1 VSSSCG
7 EYYLLVEPLANGFTV
22 YPFGRLPYDGGWL
35 LDERLLTAVSQLGRG
50 CLYLDCARMNTLG
63 SEWLANL
70 VRLGRMVTN
79 RDSRLIVCNL
89 PPLIL
94 EAFREILCGPYSG
107 EYPWFFDSHATGI
120 PGGRTHATG
129 LPKDR
134 PRLLGPSC
142 LAWSNGTVPQ
152 LARAIRD
159 GRAFDGLPI
168 LADALEE
175 AGCTHADILNHC
187 RQAGSH
193 APGCWVLSLILGEG

>member
-1 VSSSCG
+1 MSSSCG

-50 CLYLDCARMNTLG
+50 CLYLDCARMAILG
-63 SEWLANL
+63 SEALSNL
-70 VRLGRMVTN
+70 LRLYRRVSD

-89 PPLIL
+89 QPQAL
-94 EAFREILCGPYSG
+94 EFYRTGTGPTSG
-107 EYPWFFDSHATGI
+107 EYPWFFDSHATGT
-120 PGGRTHATG
+120 PGCRIHATG
-129 LPKDR
+129 LPGDR

-152 LARAIRD
+152 LAQAIRD
-159 GRAFDGLPI
+159 GRAFDCLPI

-193 APGCWVLSLILGEG
+193 VPGCWALSLILGEG

>member
-35 LDERLLTAVSQLGRG
+35 LDERLLVAVSQLGRG
-50 CLYLDCARMNTLG
+50 CLYVDCARVTILP
-63 SEWLANL
+63 SEALANL
-70 VRLGRMVTN
+70 LRLSGRVN
-79 RDSRLIVCNL
+79 VRDSRLIVCNL
-89 PPLIL
+89 QPLIL
-94 EAFREILCGPYSG
+94 EFFREITSGPTSG
-107 EYPWFFDSHATGI
+107 EWPWFFDSHATEI
-120 PGGRTHATG
+120 PCCRTHATG

-142 LAWSNGTVPQ
+142 LAWNGGTVPQ

-159 GRAFDGLPI
+159 GRAYDRLPI

-175 AGCTHADILNHC
+175 AGCAHADTLNHC
-187 RQAGSH
+187 RQAGPH
-193 APGCWVLSLILGEG
+193 VPGCWALSLILGEG